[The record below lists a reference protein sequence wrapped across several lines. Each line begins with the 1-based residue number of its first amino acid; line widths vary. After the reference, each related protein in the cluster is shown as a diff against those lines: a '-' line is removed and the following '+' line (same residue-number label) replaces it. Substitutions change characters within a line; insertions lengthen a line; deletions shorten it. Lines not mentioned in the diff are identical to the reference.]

1 MAHTVI
7 IQIWK
12 STCREKEEYA
22 ILQNTNYREKV
33 IHCYDKQEVI
43 SEWIQ

>member
-1 MAHTVI
+1 MAYTVV
-7 IQIWK
+7 IQTWE

-22 ILQNTNYREKV
+22 ILKNINYREKV